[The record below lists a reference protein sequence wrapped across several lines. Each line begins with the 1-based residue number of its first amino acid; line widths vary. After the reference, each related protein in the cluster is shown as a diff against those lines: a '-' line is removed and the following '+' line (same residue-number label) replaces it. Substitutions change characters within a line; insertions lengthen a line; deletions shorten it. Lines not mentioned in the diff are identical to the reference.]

1 VGRQKEDAI
10 DAQQPD
16 ARAYDARYF
25 TTLYGAVPA
34 QTLADKGRDMLI
46 RRMVD
51 RFGGHGR
58 LLEIGC
64 GFGYLLRR
72 FHDDFDVCGT
82 DISAHAAGFA
92 RRHVR
97 GGRVVAADIQDGIP
111 FAGRF
116 DVILA
121 VNVMEHL
128 PAPATAMSA
137 IAEHLTPGGIF
148 VAHLPTISSPL
159 AGWFYA
165 RSYARDVTHVFRPSG
180 QEFNALAEA
189 TGLEAVRSLYFPF
202 WPAALWSRLRPHPSY
217 LAVFR
222 RR

>member
-1 VGRQKEDAI
+1 M
-10 DAQQPD
+10 QQPD
-16 ARAYDARYF
+16 ARAYDAEYF
-25 TTLYGAVPA
+25 TTLYGALPA
-34 QTLADKGRDMLI
+34 QTLADKGRDRLI
-46 RRMVD
+46 RHMVD
-51 RFGGHGR
+51 RYGGHGR

-111 FAGRF
+111 FTGRF
-116 DVILA
+116 NVILA

-128 PAPATAMSA
+128 PAPAPAMAA
-137 IAEHLTPGGIF
+137 IADRLTRGGLF

-165 RSYARDVTHVFRPSG
+165 RDYARDKTHVFRPSG
-180 QEFNALAEA
+180 QQFNALAVA
-189 TGLEAVRSLYFPF
+189 AGLEVVESLYFPF
-202 WPAALWSRLRPHPSY
+202 WPVALWSRLRPHPSY
-217 LAVFR
+217 LAIFR

>member
-1 VGRQKEDAI
+1 V
-10 DAQQPD
+10 QQPT
-16 ARAYDARYF
+16 ARAYDAEYF
-25 TTLYGAVPA
+25 TTLYGAMPA
-34 QTLADKGRDMLI
+34 QTVADKGRDLLI
-46 RRMVD
+46 RRLVE
-51 RFGGHGR
+51 RHSIRGR

-72 FHDDFDVCGT
+72 FHDDFDVYGT

-111 FAGRF
+111 FVGRF

-128 PAPATAMSA
+128 PAPAAAMAA
-137 IAEHLTPGGIF
+137 IAEHLKPGGLF
-148 VAHLPTISSPL
+148 VAHLPTISSRL

-165 RSYARDVTHVFRPSG
+165 RSYARDQTHVFRPSG
-180 QEFNALAEA
+180 QEFNALAIEA
-189 TGLEAVRSLYFPF
+189 GLEVVQSLYFPF
-202 WPAALWSRLRPHPSY
+202 WPAGLWSRLRPHPSY

-222 RR
+222 LSKG